1 MDKICDAFIGPS
13 VKAKYS
19 KNYKPPKT
27 KPKPPQK
34 FFNSNI
40 ITAKPLPF
48 IEPTKQSKAT
58 AEKVIVRIHPK
69 SSNRKKS
76 DVEKLLEG
84 VGKVIESVQNEIR
97 PKNSKKKNKRPK
109 ETPRSSSFSN
119 SSRPKSS
126 RSKSSR
132 TSSSKKGGFIIVS
145 DPERRRKLRSFWMRA
160 G

>member
-1 MDKICDAFIGPS
+1 MDRICDAFIGPS

-48 IEPTKQSKAT
+48 IEPTKKTKAT
-58 AEKVIVRIHPK
+58 IEKDVVRTLPK
-69 SSNRKKS
+69 PSKKKKS
-76 DVEKLLEG
+76 DVEKLLDG
-84 VGKVIESVQNEIR
+84 FGKVIQTIQKEINPR
-97 PKNSKKKNKRPK
+97 PSKNKNKRPK

-132 TSSSKKGGFIIVS
+132 SSKKGGFIVVS
-145 DPERRRKLRSFWMRA
+145 DPERRRKLRSYWMRA

>member
-48 IEPTKQSKAT
+48 IEPTKKTKAT
-58 AEKVIVRIHPK
+58 VKKDIARRPPK
-69 SSNRKKS
+69 SSKRKKS
-76 DVEKLLEG
+76 DVQKLFES
-84 VGKVIESVQNEIR
+84 VGKVIQSVQNEIS
-97 PKNSKKKNKRPK
+97 PKTSKKKNKRPK

-132 TSSSKKGGFIIVS
+132 TSSSRKGGFIVVS
-145 DPERRRKLRSFWMRA
+145 DPERRRKLRSYWMRA